1 MTRSLDTDLN
11 KQTWLSNPSVSAEF
25 IKLSENRTNLT
36 FFRIT
41 LLEKPNPMLKV
52 PLRSVFYS
60 NTLLHPSFFG
70 KCIRIQVSSQRN
82 FQDGGDL
89 VLLNEPNVFQTSGK
103 KKTWEETTLW
113 SQTRVSRQKVGK
125 IRRVREKTSAHNIL
139 TTSIHTIVCMHIWP
153 PVFFII
159 SSLSLR
165 GNTHSL
171 RFVKYKVRKD
181 WGRFSFKPG
190 PHRLL
195 FKLIEYLVLKTT
207 CPFAVRYFKLI
218 KA

>member
-1 MTRSLDTDLN
+1 MT
-11 KQTWLSNPSVSAEF
+11 KQSQC

-60 NTLLHPSFFG
+60 NILLHPSFCG
-70 KCIRIQVSSQRN
+70 KYIRIQVPSQRN

-89 VLLNEPNVFQTSGK
+89 VLPNEPNVFQTSGK
-103 KKTWEETTLW
+103 SNVGRNYSLMTVLFDQKQEFPAKKCARSDGNKLR
-113 SQTRVSRQKVGK
+113 SQQ
-125 IRRVREKTSAHNIL
+125 
-139 TTSIHTIVCMHIWP
+139 TSIHTIVLSRLHAYLTTS
-153 PVFFII
+153 FLHY

-165 GNTHSL
+165 GNINHSL
-171 RFVKYKVRKD
+171 RFVKHKVRKD
-181 WGRFSFKPG
+181 WGQFAFKQG

-195 FKLIEYLVLKTT
+195 FKLIEYLVL
-207 CPFAVRYFKLI
+207 
-218 KA
+218 

>member
-1 MTRSLDTDLN
+1 MTRLLDTDLS

-25 IKLSENRTNLT
+25 IKLSKNRTNLT

-60 NTLLHPSFFG
+60 NILLHPSFCG
-70 KCIRIQVSSQRN
+70 KYIRIQVSSQRN

-103 KKTWEETTLW
+103 
-113 SQTRVSRQKVGK
+113 RNVGGRYFMYLNVGRNYSL
-125 IRRVREKTSAHNIL
+125 IRNRSFPPKSGQDPTGTNFTHNRHRFIQ
-139 TTSIHTIVCMHIWP
+139 SSWVVCMHIWL

-159 SSLSLR
+159 LR
-165 GNTHSL
+165 
-171 RFVKYKVRKD
+171 
-181 WGRFSFKPG
+181 
-190 PHRLL
+190 
-195 FKLIEYLVLKTT
+195 
-207 CPFAVRYFKLI
+207 
-218 KA
+218 